1 MRCNMKGIDTLREIV
16 KNMEKKEIVD
26 LSYEEFINLMNKIND
41 EENFMLGGNIWNIA
55 VAIEKKR
62 NTELFKYYQINTYI
76 NMSEIE
82 KVVKFQKDWNKKN
95 K

>member
-1 MRCNMKGIDTLREIV
+1 MKGIDTLREIV

-62 NTELFKYYQINTYI
+62 NTELFKYRL
-76 NMSEIE
+76 
-82 KVVKFQKDWNKKN
+82 VVFSQALSNILEFGLI
-95 K
+95 